1 MTVNID
7 QKFMAYFNIGL
18 HVREI
23 VLKSYLKQP
32 NHLKRNGVVMFLEL
46 NDPLQSV
53 NKNNLNVYLFIQVFN
68 VGQ

>member
-23 VLKSYLKQP
+23 VLKSDLKQP
-32 NHLKRNGVVMFLEL
+32 NHLKRNGVGMFLEL

-53 NKNNLNVYLFIQVFN
+53 NKNNLNVYSFIQVVN
-68 VGQ
+68 VEQ